1 MKHLLLLI
9 LVSLLG
15 GCAATPA
22 VLTTVV
28 NAPVRVS
35 CVTTLPADPVLVTPC
50 AGNAPID
57 ECQRDYQ
64 LDVATLLGHTNKLTD
79 QLKACK

>member
-1 MKHLLLLI
+1 MKYLLLL
-9 LVSLLG
+9 LASALA

-35 CVTTLPADPVLVTPC
+35 CATTVSEVPILFTPC

-57 ECQRDYQ
+57 TCLRDYQ
-64 LDVATLLGHTNKLTD
+64 LDVATLLGYTDKLLD